1 MSDQTVHDVMKEA
14 LRLSTR
20 LEAVT
25 DETYRVARKLAEA
38 SHEHEQAT
46 AITWQAVRFEMGPR
60 DDHGEKRLS
69 RDYEEEVRA
78 RTADTAK
85 TVGAL
90 KSEDHALDAASR
102 NLRSQLSA
110 CQSVAAAL
118 REEMRLAGGPS

>member
-1 MSDQTVHDVMKEA
+1 MTEQTVQDVMREA

-25 DETYRVARKLAEA
+25 DETYRVARKLADA
-38 SHEHEQAT
+38 TYEHEQAT
-46 AITWQAVRFEMGPR
+46 AVAWETVRHE
-60 DDHGEKRLS
+60 LS
-69 RDYEEEVRA
+69 DVPPPNGKWLLRDYEAEVTK
-78 RTADTAK
+78 RTKATGK

-90 KSEDHALDAASR
+90 KSEAHALDSASR

-110 CQSVAAAL
+110 AQSVAAAL

>member
-1 MSDQTVHDVMKEA
+1 MSDQTVHDVMREA

-25 DETYRVARKLAEA
+25 DETYRVARRLAEA
-38 SHEHEQAT
+38 AHEHEQAT
-46 AITWQAVRFEMGPR
+46 AVAWAKVRDELGVR
-60 DDHGEKRLS
+60 DESGEKRLS
-69 RDYEEEVRA
+69 RDYEEEVRV
-78 RTADTAK
+78 RVRDTAK

-118 REEMRLAGGPS
+118 REEMRLAGVGS

>member
-1 MSDQTVHDVMKEA
+1 MSEQTVQDVMREA

-25 DETYRVARKLAEA
+25 DETYRVARKLADA
-38 SHEHEQAT
+38 TYEHEQAT
-46 AITWQAVRFEMGPR
+46 AVAWETVRSELGTR
-60 DDHGEKRLS
+60 DDDGEKRLL
-69 RDYEEEVRA
+69 RDYEAEVTK
-78 RTADTAK
+78 RTKATGK

-90 KSEDHALDAASR
+90 KSEAHALDSASR

>member
-1 MSDQTVHDVMKEA
+1 MSDQTVQELMREA

-38 SHEHEQAT
+38 THAHEQAT
-46 AITWQAVRFEMGPR
+46 AVTWAMVRDELSDEPGP
-60 DDHGEKRLS
+60 GGKWLS
-69 RDYEEEVRA
+69 RDYEETVTK
-78 RTADTAK
+78 RTKDTGK

-90 KSEDHALDAASR
+90 KAEAHALDGASR

>member
-1 MSDQTVHDVMKEA
+1 MTEPNVHDLMREA

-46 AITWQAVRFEMGPR
+46 AIMWATVRSEAVDEPVPG
-60 DDHGEKRLS
+60 GKWLL
-69 RDYEEEVRA
+69 RDYEEEVTR
-78 RTADTAK
+78 RTKDTGKA
-85 TVGAL
+85 VGAL
-90 KSEDHALDAASR
+90 KAEAHALDSASR

-110 CQSVAAAL
+110 AQSVAAAL

>member
-1 MSDQTVHDVMKEA
+1 MAEQTVQDVMREA

-25 DETYRVARKLAEA
+25 DETYRVARRVAETTYA
-38 SHEHEQAT
+38 LEQAQAT
-46 AITWQAVRFEMGPR
+46 AWLEVRDELGTR
-60 DDHGEKRLS
+60 DEAGDKRLS
-69 RDYEEEVRA
+69 RDYEEETALRVKVEAKAAGAAESEA
-78 RTADTAK
+78 R
-85 TVGAL
+85 
-90 KSEDHALDAASR
+90 ALDAASR

>member
-1 MSDQTVHDVMKEA
+1 MNLPELMAEA

-38 SHEHEQAT
+38 AHTFEQAA
-46 AITWQAVRFEMGPR
+46 AIAWAEVRDEMEP
-60 DDHGEKRLS
+60 KLLLK
-69 RDYEEEVRA
+69 DYESEVTKRVKVE
-78 RTADTAK
+78 AK
-85 TVGAL
+85 QVGAL
-90 KSEDHALDAASR
+90 KAEDRALEAASR

-110 CQSVAAAL
+110 CQSIASAL